1 MSSLVCLV
9 VTNNSSS
16 IAVRDL
22 IFSFLRAS
30 DKDKDLEQ
38 SDVIVCLEDSFADS
52 RVDNLRL
59 NISRSAF
66 TSSLL
71 GLMTRGVT
79 FLMASELSVMIS
91 FDAFA
96 AEYTCK

>member
-30 DKDKDLEQ
+30 DKDKDLER

-59 NISRSAF
+59 RADDK
-66 TSSLL
+66 TGDVPY
-71 GLMTRGVT
+71 GLRILRDDLIRCLCSGVH
-79 FLMASELSVMIS
+79 LQMIGILR
-91 FDAFA
+91 
-96 AEYTCK
+96 